1 MNKVS
6 GEIMMKT
13 MIGIDVSKAKIDCAW
28 LRDLKTGKVK
38 TKVFKNNPES
48 FQLLI
53 KWVENNTQQ
62 PAADTCFVMEA
73 TGIYHEALAYALHD
87 AGAKVCVV
95 NPAYIHDYAKSLGV
109 RSKTDKK
116 DSVII
121 ARFGVTH
128 HPAPWQPEAP
138 EIRQLKALI
147 ARYEAIEK
155 DLQRENN
162 RLEKA
167 EITQVSHE
175 VISSINTVINELT
188 KELQRIKQ
196 LIDDHIDQHPTLKQD
211 SIRLKSIPGVGPVIS
226 QRMVALIRSR
236 AFVSARQCSAFIGLN
251 PVIRESGSSVRGRSH
266 LSKMGDAKIRAKLYM
281 AAIVAIQ
288 YNPDIKQQYERL
300 LKNGK
305 TKMAALGAAM
315 RKLVQ
320 ICFGVLKHQIP
331 YQPQVE

>member
-1 MNKVS
+1 
-6 GEIMMKT
+6 MMKT

-38 TKVFKNNPES
+38 TKVFKNNLEG

-62 PAADTCFVMEA
+62 PVAAICFVMEA

-87 AGAKVCVV
+87 AGAMVCVV

-109 RSKTDKK
+109 RNKTDKK
-116 DSVII
+116 DSVVI
-121 ARFGVTH
+121 AHFGVTH

-175 VISSINTVINELT
+175 VISSINTVINELA
-188 KELQRIKQ
+188 KELKRIKQ
-196 LIDDHIDQHPTLKQD
+196 LIDDHIDQRPTLKQD
-211 SIRLKSIPGVGPVIS
+211 SILLKSIPGVGPVIS

-236 AFVSARQCSAFIGLN
+236 SFVSARQCSAFIGLN